1 MPGDPA
7 NALVG
12 ESIALQSQ
20 VVAAPPA
27 RHYSLHEWEA
37 KKQTIRK
44 LFIEDDQTCREVL
57 DSLAPQFIPT

>member
-20 VVAAPPA
+20 VVAAP
-27 RHYSLHEWEA
+27 HYSLHEWEA